1 MLVGYLPKWLVES
14 PNLSATAKKCA
25 NAWLVVTSQYVPELY
40 VGRTCFNADM
50 LLKISQKPVTQN
62 SFIMGNDKCKTKKN
76 RNMNKHKQVQ
86 EVKSKT
92 MGSYNTKTLHI
103 LQFIL
108 SDKTTSSAWVKD
120 NRKDF

>member
-1 MLVGYLPKWLVES
+1 
-14 PNLSATAKKCA
+14 
-25 NAWLVVTSQYVPELY
+25 
-40 VGRTCFNADM
+40 
-50 LLKISQKPVTQN
+50 
-62 SFIMGNDKCKTKKN
+62 
-76 RNMNKHKQVQ
+76 MNEHKQVQ

-92 MGSYNTKTLHI
+92 MGSYNTKTLYI